1 MVTVRLAKQL
11 VTTSIVTPRED
22 LQGLHIC
29 LVDDNG
35 TSQMFLQHY
44 TGTWGVRS
52 ETANDGPQ
60 ALERLRAAFD
70 RGDPFDLAILDM
82 QMTGMDGWA
91 LARAIKGDPNLSSI
105 QLVLLTS
112 LGVPGDGRMA
122 QETGVAAYLTKPV
135 HESHLYQT
143 LCLVMGKTNKT
154 ENDPSHPSGIIT
166 QHTLKEVQG
175 QSRPRVLVVEDNP
188 INQRLALRMLE
199 KLGCRVDIAGN
210 GKEAIDSV
218 TQTSYDVVFM
228 DGMMPEMDGLE
239 ATRHI
244 REAESGKREASLGN
258 NEIGDANDER
268 RLPIIAMTANA
279 MQGDREKFLEAGMDD
294 YIAKPITSEVL
305 ATILKRW
312 VTDEPEQAD
321 MSLLQESQN
330 IPGTPGSL

>member
-1 MVTVRLAKQL
+1 
-11 VTTSIVTPRED
+11 
-22 LQGLHIC
+22 
-29 LVDDNG
+29 
-35 TSQMFLQHY
+35 
-44 TGTWGVRS
+44 
-52 ETANDGPQ
+52 
-60 ALERLRAAFD
+60 
-70 RGDPFDLAILDM
+70 
-82 QMTGMDGWA
+82 
-91 LARAIKGDPNLSSI
+91 
-105 QLVLLTS
+105 
-112 LGVPGDGRMA
+112 
-122 QETGVAAYLTKPV
+122 
-135 HESHLYQT
+135 
-143 LCLVMGKTNKT
+143 MGKTNET
-154 ENDPSHPSGIIT
+154 EKGPSHPSGIIT

-175 QSRPRVLVVEDNP
+175 HSRPRVLVVEDNP

-244 REAESGKREASLGN
+244 REAESGKREASLRN
-258 NEIGDANDER
+258 NEMGDANDER

-312 VTDEPEQAD
+312 VSEGPEEAAR
-321 MSLLQESQN
+321 SLPQESPN
-330 IPGTPGSL
+330 ILPNSSS